1 MGLESPLKAEGPVG
15 GKLLFELDRWMGGRH
30 NYCCWCNMVLCNLCT
45 ICICV
50 HLVQAVSVRHANV
63 LVKLCNFQNGISVFQ
78 TDRGINAVIVAL
90 QVGLQRRANVSMPLQ

>member
-1 MGLESPLKAEGPVG
+1 
-15 GKLLFELDRWMGGRH
+15 
-30 NYCCWCNMVLCNLCT
+30 MVLRNLCT